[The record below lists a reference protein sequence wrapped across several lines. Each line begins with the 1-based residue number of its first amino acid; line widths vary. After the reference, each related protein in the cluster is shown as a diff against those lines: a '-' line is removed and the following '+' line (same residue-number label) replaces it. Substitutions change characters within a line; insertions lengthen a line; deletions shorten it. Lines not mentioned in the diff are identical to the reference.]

1 MFCTCLAC
9 LTQSKN
15 FAPQVW
21 LFPWMFGRSD
31 NYHHHKNLTCFTDME
46 CLTQCGKSYVFYFY
60 GRSNTNKVK
69 TFMECLI
76 KNQNLMCFTSLPNT
90 RWRSDVICMY
100 GIPDKSGNPFFFSY
114 QRCHFKN
121 DYQTVS
127 QITNFMSKTTNYFWN
142 SHNSLSKILIH

>member
-15 FAPQVW
+15 FAPQAW

-100 GIPDKSGNPFFFSY
+100 GIPDKSGNPSFFFHIKGVTSKMII
-114 QRCHFKN
+114 RLFHRLPTSCRRPP
-121 DYQTVS
+121 
-127 QITNFMSKTTNYFWN
+127 ITSGIAT
-142 SHNSLSKILIH
+142 IH